1 MPIFFSKQFSL
12 NSFNSKSGGLWCQT
26 TMPGPGAQDFIFQHP
41 LLSLKGA
48 LRAISKNTNNVFF
61 KCYCI
66 CLSTQKIMLKSP
78 QLWAPW
84 LQDSSFHHPF
94 TLKLALKGYQK
105 MPITFIQRCSML
117 NNFQKNSWKRQQK

>member
-1 MPIFFSKQFSL
+1 MQKAQQCQGQGLKTSFS
-12 NSFNSKSGGLWCQT
+12 NT
-26 TMPGPGAQDFIFQHP
+26 
-41 LLSLKGA
+41 LLSKKVA

-94 TLKLALKGYQK
+94 TLKLALKGV
-105 MPITFIQRCSML
+105 SENA
-117 NNFQKNSWKRQQK
+117 NNVYSEV